1 MEIVPMS
8 NGRYLMKFTKTTIN
22 TESLEQRRLI
32 SLDLD
37 KQNKPD
43 ISNKPKV
50 NSRRT
55 LTLILDDTHSPTLLN
70 NTRPKKNRYNKFAYS
85 DYVMPSGKVV
95 RVQGYEPYALDILL
109 KTYSEDQIVVGDR
122 TKTPNIY
129 WIDSNKQFRKYYV
142 DIFIPSEN
150 KLIEVK
156 GTGTFYQLEDC
167 EKKIKVPTECT
178 RCGYNYE
185 YWVFDFNRNRTVFSG
200 FTTDIR
206 SNIDILAPLE
216 DDCDE

>member
-1 MEIVPMS
+1 MS
-8 NGRYLMKFTKTTIN
+8 NGRYIMKFPQTTIN

-55 LTLILDDTHSPTLLN
+55 LTLILDDTLGSTLSN
-70 NTRPKKNRYNKFAYS
+70 NTRPKNNRYNKFAYS
-85 DYVMPSGKVV
+85 DYIMPSGKVV

-129 WIDSNKQFRKYYV
+129 WIDNNKQFRKYYV

-150 KLIEVK
+150 RLIEVK

-167 EKKIKVPTECT
+167 EKKLKVPTECA

-185 YWVFDFNRNRTVFSG
+185 YWVFDSYRNRKVFSG
-200 FTTDIR
+200 FTSDIR

-216 DDCDE
+216 DERDE